1 MNHLTKTYGIVI
13 NLDYSHQSK
22 KECHAVWDKIVKNM
36 LLYDF
41 HSDKRMFIMTTE
53 KGKDFV
59 CDKARQVLN
68 SLDKDRKFDDQSS
81 FHYII
86 DFFEVD
92 MSDYVDLRLP
102 HVDSG
107 VILKEAHSQSISY
120 SL

>member
-1 MNHLTKTYGIVI
+1 MNHLIKTYGIVI

-22 KECHAVWDKIVKNM
+22 EECRIIWDKIVHNM

-68 SLDKDRKFDDQSS
+68 SLDKDTKYYDQSS
-81 FHYII
+81 FHYIT

-102 HVDSG
+102 SADNG
-107 VILKEAHSQSISY
+107 IILKEMH
-120 SL
+120 